1 MTATPTD
8 ARPGV
13 PEPLEDEA
21 SYGTRVEEAFIEERG
36 TPFFLLPKDWQLIK
50 GWREAGVPS
59 DTVIR
64 AVRTAFERKRARGDA
79 SKISS
84 LSYCGNAVEVAWEMG
99 EGLVGAHVARPAEEK
114 GESTPFDGGP
124 RLRELA
130 EALREAEASIPAG
143 TDTDAAAGALRAA
156 REAVEEL
163 DPSTGLEELEDELG
177 KAEKALVKKLEKALD
192 EPERE
197 SLARRV
203 EEEAGDVSTLTKE
216 TQRRIHSA
224 IRRRAVR
231 KAFGLTPLTLLG
243 G

>member
-1 MTATPTD
+1 MPTD

-36 TPFFLLPKDWQLIK
+36 TPFFLLPKDWQLIR
-50 GWREAGVPS
+50 GWREAGIPS

-84 LSYCGNAVEVAWEMG
+84 LTYCGNSVEVLWEM
-99 EGLVGAHVARPAEEK
+99 ERRGLVGAHGPRLEPDER
-114 GESTPFDGGP
+114 TPFDGA
-124 RLRELA
+124 RKLRELA
-130 EALREAEASIPAG
+130 EALREVETAVLAGADGSPAAEALG
-143 TDTDAAAGALRAA
+143 AA
-156 REAVEEL
+156 REAVEAL
-163 DPSTGLEELEDELG
+163 DPAAGLEELEEALG
-177 KAEKALVKKLEKALD
+177 KVEKTLVKKLEKTLG
-192 EPERE
+192 ERE
-197 SLARRV
+197 SENLTRGV
-203 EEEAGDVSTLTKE
+203 EEEAGDVSTLTRE

-231 KAFGLTPLTLLG
+231 KAFALMPLTLLG
-243 G
+243 D

>member
-21 SYGTRVEEAFIEERG
+21 SYGTRVEDAFIEERG
-36 TPFFLLPKDWQLIK
+36 TPFFLVPKDWQLIR
-50 GWREAGVPS
+50 GWREGGVPS

-64 AVRTAFERKRARGDA
+64 AVRGAFEKKRARGDV

-84 LSYCGNAVEVAWEMG
+84 LSYCANAVEVLWEM
-99 EGLVGAHVARPAEEK
+99 ERRGLVGAHGPRPAP
-114 GESTPFDGGP
+114 ESAPFDGAP

-130 EALREAEASIPAG
+130 EALGEAEKAVPSEA
-143 TDTDAAAGALRAA
+143 DTSSAVESLRAA
-156 REAVEEL
+156 REAVEAL
-163 DPSTGLEELEDELG
+163 DPVAGLEELEEELG
-177 KAEKALVKKLEKALD
+177 KVEKTLVKKLEKALG
-192 EPERE
+192 ETAMEN
-197 SLARRV
+197 LARGV
-203 EEEAGDVSTLTKE
+203 EEEAGDVSSLTKE

-243 G
+243 D

>member
-1 MTATPTD
+1 MTGTPTD

-13 PEPLEDEA
+13 PDPLEDEA

-50 GWREAGVPS
+50 GWREGGVPS

-64 AVRTAFERKRARGDA
+64 AVRAAFERKRARGDV

-84 LSYCGNAVEVAWEMG
+84 LSYCGNAVEVLWEM
-99 EGLVGAHVARPAEEK
+99 ERRGLVGAHVPRLLQDERA
-114 GESTPFDGGP
+114 PFDGAP
-124 RLRELA
+124 RLRSLA
-130 EALREAEASIPAG
+130 EALREAEAAVPAG
-143 TDTDAAAGALRAA
+143 ADASASAEALRAA
-156 REAVEEL
+156 REAVGAL
-163 DPSTGLEELEDELG
+163 DPAAGLEELEEELG
-177 KAEKALVKKLEKALD
+177 KAEKALVKKLEKALG
-192 EPERE
+192 ETERE
-197 SLARRV
+197 SLTRAV
-203 EEEAGDVSTLTKE
+203 EDEAGDVSTLTKE

-243 G
+243 D